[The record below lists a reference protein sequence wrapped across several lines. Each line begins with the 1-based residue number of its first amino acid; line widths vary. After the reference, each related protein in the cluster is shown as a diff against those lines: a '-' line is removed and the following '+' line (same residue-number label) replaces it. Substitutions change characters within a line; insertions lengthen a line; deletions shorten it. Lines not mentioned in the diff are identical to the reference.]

1 MRGLVLLLAFVL
13 CLHTARAQQKALNIP
28 GIHQLVSDSKSEHER
43 QSEAR
48 NRQAVNTVNEQANR
62 TLLAKFKNSFRELQS
77 RFGMIGT
84 AIDALDIGIQAV
96 PMVSQITRD
105 QYRLYELAGKNPYL
119 LPLVL
124 QSEIDLLEKS
134 RDLVY
139 YLAGLTASLGAVNQM
154 KASDRRILFDHVL
167 TELSVLRNLA
177 AALVQSLEYGNL
189 TAIMKRANPFSE
201 YIDIDRAIVK
211 DILENAK
218 YLKK

>member
-1 MRGLVLLLAFVL
+1 MRGLFLLLAFVL
-13 CLHTARAQQKALNIP
+13 CLHTVRAQQKALNIP
-28 GIHQLVSDSKSEHER
+28 AVHQLVSDSKSEHER

-48 NRQAVNTVNEQANR
+48 DRQAVNTVNEQANR
-62 TLLAKFKNSFRELQS
+62 TLLAKFKNSFRDLQS
-77 RFGMIGT
+77 RFGIVGT
-84 AIDALDIGIQAV
+84 AIDALDIGTQAV

-105 QYRLYELAGKNPYL
+105 QYRLYELTGKNPYL

-124 QSEIDLLEKS
+124 QSEIDLLERS

-177 AALVQSLEYGNL
+177 AVLVRILEYGNL
-189 TAIMKRANPFSE
+189 SAMIKRANPFSQ

-211 DILENAK
+211 DILETAK

>member
-1 MRGLVLLLAFVL
+1 MRSLVLLLTFVL

-28 GIHQLVSDSKSEHER
+28 AIHQLVSDSKSEHER
-43 QSEAR
+43 QSGAR
-48 NRQAVNTVNEQANR
+48 DRQALNTINEQANR
-62 TLLAKFKNSFRELQS
+62 TLLARFKSSYRELQS
-77 RFGMIGT
+77 RFSVIGT
-84 AIDALDIGIQAV
+84 AIDALNVGTQAA
-96 PMVSQITRD
+96 PIVSQIVQD
-105 QYRLYELAGKNPYL
+105 QYRFYELARSNPAL

-134 RDLVY
+134 RDLLY

-154 KASDRRILFDHVL
+154 KTSDRRILFDHVL

-177 AALVQSLEYGNL
+177 AALVRSLEYGSL
-189 TAIMKRANPFSE
+189 SAIIKNANPFSQ
-201 YIDIDRAIVK
+201 YIDINRAIVK

>member
-28 GIHQLVSDSKSEHER
+28 AIHQLVSDSKSEHVR

-48 NRQAVNTVNEQANR
+48 DRQAVNTVNEQANR

-77 RFGMIGT
+77 RFGIVGT
-84 AIDALDIGIQAV
+84 AIDALDIGTQAA

-105 QYRLYELAGKNPYL
+105 QYRLYELTGKNPYL

-124 QSEIDLLEKS
+124 QSEIDLLERS

-139 YLAGLTASLGAVNQM
+139 YLAGLTASIGAVNQM
-154 KASDRRILFDHVL
+154 KASDRRILFDYVL

-177 AALVQSLEYGNL
+177 AALVRSLEYGNL
-189 TAIMKRANPFSE
+189 SAMIKRANPFSQ

>member
-1 MRGLVLLLAFVL
+1 MRVLFLLLAFVL

-28 GIHQLVSDSKSEHER
+28 AVHQLVSDSKSEHER

-48 NRQAVNTVNEQANR
+48 DRQAVNTVNEQANR

-77 RFGMIGT
+77 RFGIVGT
-84 AIDALDIGIQAV
+84 AIDALDIGTQAA
-96 PMVSQITRD
+96 PMVSQIVRD

-119 LPLVL
+119 LPLVF

-134 RDLVY
+134 RDLLY
-139 YLAGLTASLGAVNQM
+139 YLTGHIASIGAVNQM
-154 KASDRRILFDHVL
+154 KSSDRRILFDHVL
-167 TELSVLRNLA
+167 NELSVLKNLA
-177 AALVQSLEYGNL
+177 AALVRSLEYGNL
-189 TAIMKRANPFSE
+189 PAMIKRANPFSQ

-211 DILENAK
+211 DILEKAK

>member
-28 GIHQLVSDSKSEHER
+28 TIHQLVSDSKNEHER

-48 NRQAVNTVNEQANR
+48 DRQAVNTVNEEANR

-77 RFGMIGT
+77 RFGIVGT
-84 AIDALDIGIQAV
+84 AIDALNIGSQAV

-105 QYRLYELAGKNPYL
+105 QHRLYELTGKNRYL

-124 QSEIDLLEKS
+124 QSEIDLLERS

-139 YLAGLTASLGAVNQM
+139 FLAGLTASLGAVNQM

-177 AALVQSLEYGNL
+177 AALVRSLEYGSL
-189 TAIMKRANPFSE
+189 SGMIKRANPFSG

>member
-28 GIHQLVSDSKSEHER
+28 AIHQLVSGSKNEHER

-48 NRQAVNTVNEQANR
+48 DRQAVNTVNELANR
-62 TLLAKFKNSFRELQS
+62 TLLARFKNSFRELQS
-77 RFGMIGT
+77 RFGIVGT
-84 AIDALDIGIQAV
+84 AIDALNIGTQAV

-105 QYRLYELAGKNPYL
+105 QHRLYELTGKNPYL

-124 QSEIDLLEKS
+124 QSEIDLLERS

-139 YLAGLTASLGAVNQM
+139 YLAGLTASLGTVNQM

-167 TELSVLRNLA
+167 TELSVVRNLA
-177 AALVQSLEYGNL
+177 AALVRSLEYGSL
-189 TAIMKRANPFSE
+189 SAIIKNANPFSQ
-201 YIDIDRAIVK
+201 YIDIDRAIIK

>member
-1 MRGLVLLLAFVL
+1 MRVLVLLLAFVL

-28 GIHQLVSDSKSEHER
+28 AIHQLVSDSKSEHER

-48 NRQAVNTVNEQANR
+48 DRQAVNTVNEQANR

-77 RFGMIGT
+77 RFGIVGT
-84 AIDALDIGIQAV
+84 AIDVLDIGTQAV
-96 PMVSQITRD
+96 PMVSQITQD
-105 QYRLYELAGKNPYL
+105 QHRLYELTGKSPYL

-124 QSEIDLLEKS
+124 QSEIDLLERS

-167 TELSVLRNLA
+167 TELSALRNLS
-177 AALVQSLEYGNL
+177 AALVRSLEYGSLSAMIKN
-189 TAIMKRANPFSE
+189 ANPFSQ
-201 YIDIDRAIVK
+201 YIAIDRAIIK

>member
-1 MRGLVLLLAFVL
+1 MRVLVLGLGFVL
-13 CLHTARAQQKALNIP
+13 GIYTVKAQQKALNIP
-28 GIHQLVSDSKSEHER
+28 AIHQLVSDSKSEHER

-77 RFGMIGT
+77 RFGIVGT
-84 AIDALDIGIQAV
+84 AIDALDIGTQAV
-96 PMVSQITRD
+96 PMVSQIMRD
-105 QYRLYELAGKNPYL
+105 QYRLYELTGKNPYL

-139 YLAGLTASLGAVNQM
+139 YLTGLTISIGAVNQM

-167 TELSVLRNLA
+167 SELSVLRNLA
-177 AALVQSLEYGNL
+177 AALVRSLEYGNL
-189 TAIMKRANPFSE
+189 SAMIKNTNPFSQ
-201 YIDIDRAIVK
+201 YIDIDRAIIK

>member
-1 MRGLVLLLAFVL
+1 MRVLVLLLAFVL

-28 GIHQLVSDSKSEHER
+28 AIHQLVSDSKSEHER

-48 NRQAVNTVNEQANR
+48 DRQAVNTVNEQANR

-77 RFGMIGT
+77 RFGIVGT
-84 AIDALDIGIQAV
+84 VIDVLDIGTQAV
-96 PMVSQITRD
+96 PMVSQITQD
-105 QYRLYELAGKNPYL
+105 QHRLYELTGKSPYL

-124 QSEIDLLEKS
+124 QSEIDLLERS

-167 TELSVLRNLA
+167 TELSALRNLS
-177 AALVQSLEYGNL
+177 AALVRSLEYGSLSAMIKN
-189 TAIMKRANPFSE
+189 ANPFSQ
-201 YIDIDRAIVK
+201 YIAIDRAIIK